1 MSCREGCSVISG
13 ILAGGIP
20 GFRIELCC
28 FLHPPKWPIVIL
40 WLIFLLFNFMGLRP
54 HGTQVVICMRRDDI
68 KLSPLASI
76 DLFHHKLELSRHCL
90 VVCVGVCFLC
100 VWVFVLVFCCFVSWC
115 VVLCLFVF
123 Q

>member
-1 MSCREGCSVISG
+1 MPLRLLFVISG

-40 WLIFLLFNFMGLRP
+40 WLVLLLVIFMGLRP

-76 DLFHHKLELSRHCL
+76 DLFHL
-90 VVCVGVCFLC
+90 
-100 VWVFVLVFCCFVSWC
+100 
-115 VVLCLFVF
+115 
-123 Q
+123 